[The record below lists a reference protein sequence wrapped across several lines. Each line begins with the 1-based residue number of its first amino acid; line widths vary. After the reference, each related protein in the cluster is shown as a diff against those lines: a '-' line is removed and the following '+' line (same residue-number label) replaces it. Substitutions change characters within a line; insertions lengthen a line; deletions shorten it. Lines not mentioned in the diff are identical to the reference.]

1 MSVNERGQATGR
13 ADDGSNR
20 TFRSQL
26 DAFVARGPYTLRH
39 EASAEGYDA
48 PTAFVAP
55 ASGFESM
62 IEIIGAPG
70 APNGRLEGPGA
81 VLLVRAS
88 DNASLRVG
96 VKRKSTGR
104 SLEAALK
111 LESVGGLLPSPPRLA
126 SLHADGTATRTTAV
140 PGEAASGILFVAHVA
155 RRGNVSVRAGEWA
168 AGPDAPAKIEGL
180 ELWHPVLDDVGLEV
194 QVLSADPSGIW
205 SRWAK
210 PGAFIGTLRGLP
222 LVGLRRL
229 TGETTRRYTINADA
243 LFLGSAIANRRGRE
257 VEFLPSARDP
267 LVGFRLDLRPERRRL
282 AEGAA
287 GRNRR
292 RASRSSLQ
300 SCGGVTAAS
309 RSA

>member
-1 MSVNERGQATGR
+1 MSVNERGQQLEGRTMGQPEQFDRNSTLSLRVALTPLPYETG
-13 ADDGSNR
+13 
-20 TFRSQL
+20 
-26 DAFVARGPYTLRH
+26 V
-39 EASAEGYDA
+39 EGYGA

-62 IEIIGAPG
+62 IEIVGAPG

-88 DNASLRVG
+88 DNASLQVG

-104 SLEAALK
+104 SLAALK

-140 PGEAASGILFVAHVA
+140 PGEAASVILFVAHLA
-155 RRGNVSVRAGEWA
+155 RRGNVSVRAGKSA
-168 AGPDAPAKIEGL
+168 AGPEAPARIEGL

-194 QVLSADPSGIW
+194 QVLSADPSGVW

-210 PGAFIGTLRGLP
+210 PGAFIGTRRGLP
-222 LVGLRRL
+222 LVGLRLRL
-229 TGETTRRYTINADA
+229 TGETTRRHTINADA

-282 AEGAA
+282 AKAAA
-287 GRNRR
+287 GRN
-292 RASRSSLQ
+292 
-300 SCGGVTAAS
+300 
-309 RSA
+309 